1 MTCFTLR
8 LTGDGLPAGA
18 REVPLSEL
26 VSTFLRA
33 SAPRAYCD
41 ACLAVAVREPV
52 EVVHRTVRGLTE
64 LAQFTRKTGRCRTC
78 RSTKRIVTRAAPA
91 TLARDG
97 PVGLAPAPLR

>member
-8 LTGDGLPAGA
+8 LAGDGLPAGA
-18 REVPLSEL
+18 REVPLAEL
-26 VSTFLRA
+26 VSTYLQA

-52 EVVHRTVRGLTE
+52 DAVQRTVRGLTE
-64 LAQFTRKTGRCRTC
+64 PAQFTRKTGRCRSC
-78 RSTKRIVTRAAPA
+78 RSTKRIVTRVAPA
-91 TLARDG
+91 ILVRNG